1 MAEELHIL
9 ESAQAEVRYGL
20 AKATSL
26 LRQARTPESEALRG
40 SIRRETEV
48 IINDFRKVGAALS
61 TSSDGHTGR
70 TEKRNAKSRLLQI
83 SDKAVLETRL
93 EELDMIRKAQIQT
106 NEYFERKAKE
116 AS

>member
-61 TSSDGHTGR
+61 TSSDSHTGR
-70 TEKRNAKSRLLQI
+70 TEKRNVRKVEMEI
-83 SDKAVLETRL
+83 S
-93 EELDMIRKAQIQT
+93 ELSTYIRPAM
-106 NEYFERKAKE
+106 R
-116 AS
+116 SD

>member
-1 MAEELHIL
+1 MAEGLHIL

-70 TEKRNAKSRLLQI
+70 TEKRNVRKVEMEI
-83 SDKAVLETRL
+83 S
-93 EELDMIRKAQIQT
+93 ELSTYIRPAM
-106 NEYFERKAKE
+106 R
-116 AS
+116 SD